1 MIYLNV
7 SLSSWN
13 EDATLIQTT
22 EIFKALSDTN
32 RLRILLLLEQ
42 EESSV
47 GHITHTLNLS
57 QSNVSHQL
65 KILKQARLVKSLR
78 QGQSKI
84 YSIDDQHVSILLKQA
99 IHHTKH
105 LRGEVSN
112 D

>member
-7 SLSSWN
+7 SLSNWN
-13 EDATLIQTT
+13 EDATLLQTT

-65 KILKQARLVKSLR
+65 NMFQP
-78 QGQSKI
+78 
-84 YSIDDQHVSILLKQA
+84 Y
-99 IHHTKH
+99 
-105 LRGEVSN
+105 
-112 D
+112 

>member
-1 MIYLNV
+1 MNV
-7 SLSSWN
+7 SLSNWN
-13 EDATLIQTT
+13 EDATLLQTT

-84 YSIDDQHVSILLKQA
+84 YSIDDQHVSTLLKQSHSSYRN
-99 IHHTKH
+99 I
-105 LRGEVSN
+105 
-112 D
+112 

>member
-7 SLSSWN
+7 SLSNWN
-13 EDATLIQTT
+13 EDATLLQTT

-65 KILKQARLVKSLR
+65 KILNKL
-78 QGQSKI
+78 
-84 YSIDDQHVSILLKQA
+84 
-99 IHHTKH
+99 TC
-105 LRGEVSN
+105 
-112 D
+112 

>member
-1 MIYLNV
+1 MYIKLIYEHIFIYLRGD
-7 SLSSWN
+7 LF
-13 EDATLIQTT
+13 ECIFKQLERRCYLITT

-47 GHITHTLNLS
+47 GHITHTLEL

-78 QGQSKI
+78 QGQSK
-84 YSIDDQHVSILLKQA
+84 SIRLMINMFQPY
-99 IHHTKH
+99 
-105 LRGEVSN
+105 
-112 D
+112 

>member
-7 SLSSWN
+7 SLSNWN
-13 EDATLIQTT
+13 EDATLLQTT

-65 KILKQARLVKSLR
+65 KFLNKL
-78 QGQSKI
+78 
-84 YSIDDQHVSILLKQA
+84 DLL
-99 IHHTKH
+99 
-105 LRGEVSN
+105 N
-112 D
+112 P

>member
-1 MIYLNV
+1 MNV
-7 SLSSWN
+7 SLSNWN
-13 EDATLIQTT
+13 EDATLLQTT

-78 QGQSKI
+78 QGQSK
-84 YSIDDQHVSILLKQA
+84 SIRLMIDMFQPY
-99 IHHTKH
+99 
-105 LRGEVSN
+105 
-112 D
+112 

>member
-1 MIYLNV
+1 MNV
-7 SLSSWN
+7 SLSNWN
-13 EDATLIQTT
+13 EDATLLQTT

-84 YSIDDQHVSILLKQA
+84 YSIDDDMFQPY
-99 IHHTKH
+99 
-105 LRGEVSN
+105 
-112 D
+112 

>member
-7 SLSSWN
+7 SLSNWN
-13 EDATLIQTT
+13 EDATLLQTT

-57 QSNVSHQL
+57 QSNVSH
-65 KILKQARLVKSLR
+65 
-78 QGQSKI
+78 
-84 YSIDDQHVSILLKQA
+84 
-99 IHHTKH
+99 
-105 LRGEVSN
+105 
-112 D
+112 

>member
-7 SLSSWN
+7 SLSNWN
-13 EDATLIQTT
+13 EDATLLQTT
-22 EIFKALSDTN
+22 EIFKALNDTN

-65 KILKQARLVKSLR
+65 KILKQARLL
-78 QGQSKI
+78 
-84 YSIDDQHVSILLKQA
+84 
-99 IHHTKH
+99 
-105 LRGEVSN
+105 N
-112 D
+112 P

>member
-1 MIYLNV
+1 MNV
-7 SLSSWN
+7 SLSNWN
-13 EDATLIQTT
+13 EDATLLQTT

-84 YSIDDQHVSILLKQA
+84 YSIDDQHVSTLLKQPF
-99 IHHTKH
+99 II
-105 LRGEVSN
+105 RN
-112 D
+112 I

>member
-7 SLSSWN
+7 SLSNWN
-13 EDATLIQTT
+13 EDATLLQTT

-65 KILKQARLVKSLR
+65 KILKQARLVKS
-78 QGQSKI
+78 
-84 YSIDDQHVSILLKQA
+84 
-99 IHHTKH
+99 
-105 LRGEVSN
+105 
-112 D
+112 

>member
-7 SLSSWN
+7 SLSNWN
-13 EDATLIQTT
+13 EDATLLQTT
-22 EIFKALSDTN
+22 EILKHYDTN

-65 KILKQARLVKSLR
+65 KILNKL
-78 QGQSKI
+78 
-84 YSIDDQHVSILLKQA
+84 DLL
-99 IHHTKH
+99 
-105 LRGEVSN
+105 N
-112 D
+112 P

>member
-1 MIYLNV
+1 MNV
-7 SLSSWN
+7 SLSNWN
-13 EDATLIQTT
+13 EDATLLQTT

-47 GHITHTLNLS
+47 GHNYTYAKS

-78 QGQSKI
+78 QGQSK
-84 YSIDDQHVSILLKQA
+84 SIRLMINMFQPY
-99 IHHTKH
+99 
-105 LRGEVSN
+105 
-112 D
+112 

>member
-1 MIYLNV
+1 MNV
-7 SLSSWN
+7 SLSNWN
-13 EDATLIQTT
+13 EDATLLQTT

-84 YSIDDQHVSILLKQA
+84 YSIDDQHVSTLLKQA
-99 IHHTKH
+99 IHHT
-105 LRGEVSN
+105 N
-112 D
+112 I

>member
-7 SLSSWN
+7 SLSNWN
-13 EDATLIQTT
+13 EDATLLQTT

-65 KILKQARLVKSLR
+65 KILKTS
-78 QGQSKI
+78 
-84 YSIDDQHVSILLKQA
+84 
-99 IHHTKH
+99 
-105 LRGEVSN
+105 
-112 D
+112 

>member
-1 MIYLNV
+1 MNV
-7 SLSSWN
+7 SLSNWN
-13 EDATLIQTT
+13 EDATLLQTT

-84 YSIDDQHVSILLKQA
+84 YSIDDQHVSTLLKQA
-99 IHHTKH
+99 IHHTETSK
-105 LRGEVSN
+105 R
-112 D
+112 

>member
-1 MIYLNV
+1 MNV
-7 SLSSWN
+7 SLSNWN
-13 EDATLIQTT
+13 EDATLLQTT

-84 YSIDDQHVSILLKQA
+84 YSIDLSTCFNPIETSHSSYETSK
-99 IHHTKH
+99 
-105 LRGEVSN
+105 R
-112 D
+112 

>member
-1 MIYLNV
+1 MNV
-7 SLSSWN
+7 SLSNWN
-13 EDATLIQTT
+13 EDATLLQTT

-84 YSIDDQHVSILLKQA
+84 YSIDDQHVSTLLKQA
-99 IHHTKH
+99 IHNTKH

>member
-7 SLSSWN
+7 SLSNWN
-13 EDATLIQTT
+13 EDATLLQTT

-65 KILKQARLVKSLR
+65 KILNKL
-78 QGQSKI
+78 
-84 YSIDDQHVSILLKQA
+84 DLL
-99 IHHTKH
+99 
-105 LRGEVSN
+105 N
-112 D
+112 P

>member
-7 SLSSWN
+7 SLSNWN
-13 EDATLIQTT
+13 EDATLLQTT

-78 QGQSKI
+78 QGQSK
-84 YSIDDQHVSILLKQA
+84 SIRLMIDMFQPY
-99 IHHTKH
+99 
-105 LRGEVSN
+105 
-112 D
+112 

>member
-1 MIYLNV
+1 MNV
-7 SLSSWN
+7 SLSNWN
-13 EDATLIQTT
+13 EDATLLQTT

-78 QGQSKI
+78 QGQSK
-84 YSIDDQHVSILLKQA
+84 SIRLMINMFQPY
-99 IHHTKH
+99 
-105 LRGEVSN
+105 
-112 D
+112 

>member
-1 MIYLNV
+1 MTVHVND
-7 SLSSWN
+7 SN
-13 EDATLIQTT
+13 EEAILKQTT
-22 EIFKALSDTN
+22 EIFKALSDYN
-32 RLRILLLLEQ
+32 RLRILRLLDQSEA
-42 EESSV
+42 SV

-84 YSIDDQHVSILLKQA
+84 YSLDDQHVSTLLKQA
-99 IHHTKH
+99 IHHSIH
-105 LRGEVSN
+105 LRGDHSY

>member
-1 MIYLNV
+1 MNV
-7 SLSSWN
+7 SLSNWN
-13 EDATLIQTT
+13 EDATLLQTT

-84 YSIDDQHVSILLKQA
+84 YSIDDHMFQPY
-99 IHHTKH
+99 
-105 LRGEVSN
+105 
-112 D
+112 

>member
-7 SLSSWN
+7 SLSNWN
-13 EDATLIQTT
+13 EDATLLQTT

-65 KILKQARLVKSLR
+65 KTS
-78 QGQSKI
+78 
-84 YSIDDQHVSILLKQA
+84 
-99 IHHTKH
+99 
-105 LRGEVSN
+105 
-112 D
+112 